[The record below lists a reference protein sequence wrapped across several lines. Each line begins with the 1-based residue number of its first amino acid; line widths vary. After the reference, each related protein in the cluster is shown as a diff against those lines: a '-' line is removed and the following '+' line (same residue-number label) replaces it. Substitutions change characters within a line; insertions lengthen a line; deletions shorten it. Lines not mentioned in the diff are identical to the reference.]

1 MKAPGLRLWPA
12 ALLWALFLFSLI
24 TERPP
29 AALAVSGAFAAA
41 GSVLYL
47 HPKLSLRQQNSQN
60 QAERILRRTFGRFTP
75 LAMYGSIAVLAVLGI
90 ASRLSQNRILVRI
103 FLLYLVF
110 FLIFGLYLCYLVS
123 VGKNEEQHNRE
134 NKGGDP

>member
-1 MKAPGLRLWPA
+1 MMLVLWGVC
-12 ALLWALFLFSLI
+12 
-24 TERPP
+24 
-29 AALAVSGAFAAA
+29 LAVLAVRGPSIAFVACVLFATVCT
-41 GSVLYL
+41 SVQI
-47 HPKLSLRQQNSQN
+47 LSRRKISQRRATN
-60 QAERILRRTFGRFTP
+60 ESELILRRTFGRFTP
-75 LAMYGSIAVLAVLGI
+75 LAMYGSIAVLAILGI

>member
-1 MKAPGLRLWPA
+1 
-12 ALLWALFLFSLI
+12 
-24 TERPP
+24 
-29 AALAVSGAFAAA
+29 
-41 GSVLYL
+41 
-47 HPKLSLRQQNSQN
+47 
-60 QAERILRRTFGRFTP
+60 
-75 LAMYGSIAVLAVLGI
+75 MYGSIAVLAVLGI